1 MIENT
6 QNLTSNTEDNTNT
19 IWLTPSQVQE
29 IFGISESTQM
39 QLRTKIKQINE
50 KYPIPF
56 YKFGKTILYRKSE
69 LDEWMSNFRVVY
81 R

>member
-6 QNLTSNTEDNTNT
+6 QNLTSNTDNTNT

-29 IFGISESTQM
+29 IFGVSESTQM
-39 QLRTKIKQINE
+39 QLRTKTKQLNE

-56 YKFGKTILYRKSE
+56 YRFGKTILYKKAE
-69 LDEWMSNFRVVY
+69 LDRWMNNFRVIY